1 MITRDDRSLH
11 CTALLYNN
19 SCCAKVFAIAATPW
33 GSERKIIHSNY
44 LMLQKLLLMANLRA
58 VSPVHPSS
66 IAIAILMPCINIP
79 IKASTV
85 SLMFLGKSF

>member
-1 MITRDDRSLH
+1 MTGP
-11 CTALLYNN
+11 CTVLLC
-19 SCCAKVFAIAATPW
+19 STTTLVVLKCLFAIAATPW

-58 VSPVHPSS
+58 VSPVHPPS